1 MVCGSSMR
9 KRSGAAGIIT
19 DISLIIRL
27 RLSMRGFRRNCLL
40 RLHSCKTH
48 IRVKRNQRHLC
59 SLSFFQA
66 NGNDDLLV
74 KYEMQPFVLKVQSLA
89 RTLVDKVFALCD
101 YMLDGRT
108 ERQSRHIYDI
118 SRLLTAVQQDDE
130 LKTLVRK
137 VRSERKGGIKNLS
150 TEDGVNIPS
159 LLVQIREK
167 GFFKSDYEQNT
178 MLLLKT
184 PMPYDEAI
192 KSLDRIIKSDVFL

>member
-1 MVCGSSMR
+1 MIAFFVYGPPMSTS
-9 KRSGAAGIIT
+9 
-19 DISLIIRL
+19 
-27 RLSMRGFRRNCLL
+27 
-40 RLHSCKTH
+40 
-48 IRVKRNQRHLC
+48 
-59 SLSFFQA
+59 SFFQA
-66 NGNDDLLV
+66 IGNDDLLV